1 MTLRRAILV
10 LLVAVLGGCA
20 GLERAPGGGAYAS
33 TEARECVDWFQAIDG
48 EIDAAATRDAQ
59 DHRVAGFPY
68 LRVNRLLASYR
79 GEARESERVLQALAE
94 RMQALDLA
102 ARRHEI
108 ANLPPARLPAPP
120 GASLAEARSLAL
132 RRAQDCG
139 RLLRDADLASP
150 TRRHALLDGAAV
162 PDDYSTASRVAGL
175 YAIAKW
181 PFSRGVRRYQEEVR
195 ADFARE
201 LAPPP
206 GGWTVRFA
214 PPVVDADRAAV
225 AALLS
230 RAADDPLGIPEP
242 SPREL
247 HALFAAYAPSFDI
260 DITGDFDRFGEL
272 RWRRG
277 SAVPVVDSSFAAV
290 YVNLAW
296 TRYRGRALLQLVY
309 TLWFPERPAAGSL
322 DLLAGKLD
330 GLTWRVTLAPD
341 GEPLV
346 YDSIHPCGCYHLFV
360 PTSGAEPLPEPPGE
374 VEWAF
379 IPQRLPAL
387 APGER
392 PLLRIAT
399 RTHYID
405 RVLTVRG
412 ADSLVRYEMHPY
424 DELRSLADGGGRRS
438 IFGPDG
444 LVAGTERAERFFFW
458 PMGIAS
464 AGAMRQWGHQAT
476 AFVGRRHFDDA
487 DLLESRFRLAIPEAR
502 R

>member
-1 MTLRRAILV
+1 MIARSAF
-10 LLVAVLGGCA
+10 LLLAAAALLAGCA
-20 GLERAPGGGAYAS
+20 GLERASGLDAS
-33 TEARECVDWFQAIDG
+33 PEARECIDWFHAVDA
-48 EIDAAATRDAQ
+48 EIDRAGVRDAQ
-59 DHRVAGFPY
+59 ERRVAGFPY
-68 LRVNRLLASYR
+68 LRANRLLASFR
-79 GEARESERVLQALAE
+79 EEARASPRVLHALAE

-102 ARRHEI
+102 ARRHEFS
-108 ANLPPARLPAPP
+108 NLPPERLPAPP
-120 GASLAEARSLAL
+120 GASPAEVRGLAL

-139 RLLRDADLASP
+139 RLLRDVDLAAP
-150 TRRHALLDGAAV
+150 ERREALLERAAV
-162 PDDYSTASRVAGL
+162 PDDYSTASRVAGV

-181 PFSRGVRRYQEEVR
+181 PFSRGVRRYQDEAR

-201 LAPPP
+201 LAPPA
-206 GGWTVRFA
+206 GGSVVRFS
-214 PPVVDADRAAV
+214 PPVVDVDREAVTALLARAAE
-225 AALLS
+225 
-230 RAADDPLGIPEP
+230 DPLGIPQP
-242 SPREL
+242 ADREL

-260 DITGDFDRFGEL
+260 EVTGDYDRFGEL

-277 SAVPVVDSSFAAV
+277 AAAPVVDASFAAV

-296 TRYRGRALLQLVY
+296 TRYRGRVLLQLVY
-309 TLWFPERPAAGSL
+309 TLWFPERPAAGSF
-322 DLLAGKLD
+322 DLLAGRLD
-330 GLTWRVTLAPD
+330 GVTWRVTLSPE

-346 YDSIHPCGCYHLFV
+346 YDSMHACGCYHLFV
-360 PTSGAEPLPEPPGE
+360 PTSAAEPLPEPPGE

-405 RVLTVRG
+405 RVSTVRG
-412 ADSLVRYEMHPY
+412 ADSLVRYDMQPY
-424 DELRSLADGGGRRS
+424 DVLRSLADGAGGRRN
-438 IFGPDG
+438 IFGTDG

-464 AGAMRQWGHQAT
+464 AGAMRQWGRHAT

-487 DLLESRFRLAIPEAR
+487 DLIERRFRLAIPEPSR
-502 R
+502 